1 MPFYTCK
8 DCQKDF
14 KHPSLLDR
22 HRKRKT
28 PCFSMEEN
36 TLQENPQK
44 PSKTLSFPQFPSI
57 SLPVEELGILGDVIF
72 CEYCNEQV
80 SHSKNYKRHL
90 RTKCDKVPENLKNK
104 LLKKYR
110 KNKNHLNSVEDENLK
125 LDKIVNR
132 NNLDNINNLDNLKNN
147 EITNIGRDKISDST
161 IYNTDCNNNIQNN
174 NTNNTTNNTQ
184 NNITTTTNNNLTV
197 NLNSAGKEDIS
208 KITYDEK
215 KEIVNSGRYMFKNM
229 MNAVLKF
236 PENQNTYILN
246 KKEKLGAFLNKNNE
260 IEVDRLQYIVKEF
273 VLNYYNMIYD
283 VYIELEEELTDAEK
297 KKHNQEYNNMEP
309 ITENKLLEEQA
320 YFKLLSISKKCKSV
334 LETFIKEI
342 E

>member
-1 MPFYTCK
+1 MPFYTCQ

-28 PCFSMEEN
+28 PCFSMEES

-44 PSKTLSFPQFPSI
+44 PSKTLSFPQFPSV
-57 SLPVEELGILGDVIF
+57 SLPVEELDVLSDVFF
-72 CEYCNEQV
+72 CEYCNMSV

-90 RTKCDKVPENLKNK
+90 RTKCDKVPENIKKK
-104 LLKKYR
+104 LLKKYK
-110 KNKNHLNSVEDENLK
+110 KNKNHLNSIEDEILK
-125 LDKIVNR
+125 LEK
-132 NNLDNINNLDNLKNN
+132 LINNNNLKNN
-147 EITNIGRDKISDST
+147 NEINNIGRDKISDST

-184 NNITTTTNNNLTV
+184 NNISNTTTNNLTV
-197 NLNSAGKEDIS
+197 NLNSVGKEDIS

-215 KEIVNSGRYMFKNM
+215 REIVNSGRFMFKNM

-246 KKEKLGAFLNKNNE
+246 KKERLGAYLNNNNE
-260 IEVDRLQYIVKEF
+260 IEVDRLQYIIKEF
-273 VLNYYNMIYD
+273 VLTYYNMIYD

-309 ITENKLLEEQA
+309 ISENKLLEEQA

>member
-1 MPFYTCK
+1 MPFYKCQN
-8 DCQKDF
+8 CQKDF
-14 KHPSLLDR
+14 KHPSLLER
-22 HRKRKT
+22 HHRRKK
-28 PCFSMEEN
+28 PCISMKKK
-36 TLQENPQK
+36 TLQKNPQK
-44 PSKTLSFPQFPSI
+44 PSKTLNNPQKPSI
-57 SLPVEELGILGDVIF
+57 TLLVNKQGVLGESF
-72 CEYCNEQV
+72 YCEYCNEIV
-80 SHSKNYKRHL
+80 SHTKNYKRHL
-90 RTKCDKVPENLKNK
+90 RTKCEKVSENIKNK
-104 LLKKYR
+104 LLKKYK
-110 KNKNHLNSVEDENLK
+110 KNKNHLNSLEDEILK
-125 LDKIVNR
+125 LENIL
-132 NNLDNINNLDNLKNN
+132 NNNLKNN
-147 EITNIGRDKISDST
+147 EINNIGRDKISDST
-161 IYNTDCNNNIQNN
+161 IYNSNCNNNIQNN
-174 NTNNTTNNTQ
+174 NTNNTTNNTL
-184 NNITTTTNNNLTV
+184 NNINTTTNNNVTV
-197 NLNSAGKEDIS
+197 NLNPAGKEDIS

-215 KEIVNSGRYMFKNM
+215 KEIVKSGRFMFKNM

-246 KKEKLGAFLNKNNE
+246 KKERLGVFLNKYNE

-309 ITENKLLEEQA
+309 IAENKLLEEQA